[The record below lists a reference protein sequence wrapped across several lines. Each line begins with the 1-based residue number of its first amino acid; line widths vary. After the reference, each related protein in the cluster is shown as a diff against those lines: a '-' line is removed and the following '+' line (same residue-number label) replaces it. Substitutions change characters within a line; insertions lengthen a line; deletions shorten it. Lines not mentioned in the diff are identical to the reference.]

1 MFERETSSI
10 LTLVINLSFSYQPFY
25 VLRASPIAALF
36 FFIRVNFAG
45 VVIRSN
51 VSEIPDQVK
60 QLGEKTFLEG
70 PVLKKVFTAVC
81 VKRGEGQTT
90 RNPTPLAVARHACHA
105 RRGHAPRGNIVY
117 PHDNGVGNSRR
128 PVTGRRAF
136 SRRISVI
143 RVAELNAASVRLR
156 RLVGAIFEIKEEL
169 SRAAAT

>member
-70 PVLKKVFTAVC
+70 PVVKKVFTAVC

-90 RNPTPLAVARHACHA
+90 RNPTPLAVARPCL
-105 RRGHAPRGNIVY
+105 P
-117 PHDNGVGNSRR
+117 
-128 PVTGRRAF
+128 
-136 SRRISVI
+136 
-143 RVAELNAASVRLR
+143 
-156 RLVGAIFEIKEEL
+156 
-169 SRAAAT
+169 RAARARAAWEHCLPTRQRRWKQ